1 MFKNSANT
9 VIRNYAKTS
18 IKVSKKLGILGVP
31 FSKGQGNVSI
41 SDYGNLK
48 LETHVTSED
57 NSPYKRI
64 KNYAEF
70 MACNKALIPRI
81 SEVLNENDMFLILG
95 GDHSIGF
102 GSVAGHLLHT
112 PNLSLVWVDA
122 HADLNLHSTSY
133 SGNIHGMPVS
143 LLLKELRKYWLQA
156 DLYQFAPKCLPADQL
171 VYIGLRDID
180 PFEDYILNKLNIKA
194 FSMDAIDRFGI
205 SKIME
210 MSLDALKPY
219 NKIHLSFDIDALDMY
234 VAPSTGTPVRGGLTL
249 TEGLYITDALRV
261 TGRLQGIDVAEFNPA
276 LGTGDDLE
284 STLNATMRIIRKACA
299 DREGKL
305 TGIKENV
312 INLSK
317 ELNEK

>member
-1 MFKNSANT
+1 FFSYVFNS
-9 VIRNYAKTS
+9 S
-18 IKVSKKLGILGVP
+18 
-31 FSKGQGNVSI
+31 
-41 SDYGNLK
+41 
-48 LETHVTSED
+48 
-57 NSPYKRI
+57 
-64 KNYAEF
+64 
-70 MACNKALIPRI
+70 
-81 SEVLNENDMFLILG
+81 
-95 GDHSIGF
+95 
-102 GSVAGHLLHT
+102 
-112 PNLSLVWVDA
+112 
-122 HADLNLHSTSY
+122 
-133 SGNIHGMPVS
+133 
-143 LLLKELRKYWLQA
+143 
-156 DLYQFAPKCLPADQL
+156 LPADQL

-194 FSMDAIDRFGI
+194 FSMDV
-205 SKIME
+205 
-210 MSLDALKPY
+210 
-219 NKIHLSFDIDALDMY
+219 NALDMY